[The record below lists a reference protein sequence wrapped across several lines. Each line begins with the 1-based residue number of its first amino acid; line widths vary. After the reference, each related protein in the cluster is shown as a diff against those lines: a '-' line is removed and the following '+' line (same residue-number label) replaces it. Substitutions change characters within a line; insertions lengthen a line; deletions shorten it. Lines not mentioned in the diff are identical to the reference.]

1 MIYFKNIRWKNF
13 LSYGNH
19 WTEINLDQN
28 KSSLIIGENGA
39 GKSTVLDALTYV
51 LYNKAFRKVTVQQ
64 LVNSVNA
71 NHMEVE
77 VDFSIGKN
85 NYKVCRGQKPR
96 IFEVYQNDTLLNQ
109 EAHAKDYQEV
119 LEKSILKLNH
129 KSFCQVVVLGS
140 SSFIPF
146 MQLPT
151 NHRKEVIE
159 DLLDIGIF
167 SIMSALLKDQAS
179 SNRRLL
185 TETSAN
191 ITLVDARIKMQQEYV
206 KKIIQQKDQLIDEK
220 KDQIEKLTNSNGLLN
235 LNQADEEEKLFKLRK
250 EVKDEDEARN
260 KLNKLHNLDSKIG
273 DKVKRLKKEIAFF
286 ESHDNCPK
294 CYRPLDEE
302 TKLHNIENNK
312 NSISECEEGFEK
324 LEDEINKEQAR
335 VNHMLEVWKEIDK
348 VSQLI
353 NTYKSE
359 INANQ
364 SVINSLQNDIDRSE
378 QEDVDVEKDNIKEL
392 FKEMST
398 YEDQK
403 KEQSDEQEIITVAT
417 NLLKDTGIKSRIIK
431 QYVPIINKL
440 VNKYLAAMD
449 FFVQFEL
456 DENFTEVIKS
466 RFRDEFTYAS
476 FSEGEKM
483 RIDLSLLFTW
493 RAIAKLKNSAST
505 NLLIMDEVFDSSLD
519 TQGTDEFLKIINDL
533 TLDTNIFIISHKTDQ
548 LVDKFTNVIRFE
560 KHQNFSRVQAA

>member
-1 MIYFKNIRWKNF
+1 MIYFKTIRWKNF

-19 WTEINLDQN
+19 WTEIELDAN

-39 GKSTVLDALTYV
+39 GKSTVLDALTFV
-51 LYNKAFRKVTVQQ
+51 LYNKPFRKVTVQQ
-64 LVNSVNA
+64 LINSINN

-77 VDFSIGKN
+77 CEFAIGQN
-85 NYKVCRGQKPR
+85 NYKICRGQKPR
-96 IFEVYQNDTLLNQ
+96 IFEVWQNGNLLNQ

-119 LEKSILKLNH
+119 LEKQILKLNH

-167 SIMSALLKDQAS
+167 SIMGSLLKDKAS
-179 SNRRLL
+179 ENRKRLS
-185 TETSAN
+185 ETSN
-191 ITLVDARIKMQQEYV
+191 QIMLLEERIKMQQDYV
-206 KKIIQQKDQLIDEK
+206 KRIVQQKDELIEEK
-220 KDQIEKLTNSNGLLN
+220 KNSIEKLTNDNGIIELN
-235 LNQADEEEKLFKLRK
+235 LKDKEDELVKLREEVEEEEAVRK
-250 EVKDEDEARN
+250 
-260 KLNKLHNLDSKIG
+260 KLNKLNNLDSKIG
-273 DKVKRLKKEIAFF
+273 DKVKRLKKEIEFF

-294 CYRPLDEE
+294 CYRPLDDE
-302 TKLHNIENNK
+302 TKAHNIENNK
-312 NSISECEEGFEK
+312 DSIKECEEGFEK
-324 LEDEINKEQAR
+324 LEEEINAEQAR
-335 VNHMLEVWKEIDK
+335 VNHMMEVWKTIDK
-348 VSQLI
+348 VNTAI

-364 SVINSLQNDIDRSE
+364 SVIDSMQKDIDKE
-378 QEDVDVEKDNIKEL
+378 AKEDVNVEKVKIKEMNQDMI
-392 FKEMST
+392 EI
-398 YEDQK
+398 QNVK
-403 KEQSDEQEIITVAT
+403 KDQSDEQEIITVAT
-417 NLLKDTGIKSRIIK
+417 NLLRDTGIKSRIIK
-431 QYVPIINKL
+431 QYIPVINKL

-449 FFVQFEL
+449 FFVQFDL
-456 DENFTEVIKS
+456 DENFNEVIKS
-466 RFRDEFTYAS
+466 RWRDEFNYHS

-533 TLDTNIFIISHKTDQ
+533 TADSNIFIISHKTDQ
-548 LVDKFTNVIRFE
+548 LVDKFNSVIRFE
-560 KHQNFSRVQAA
+560 KHQNFSRVAA